1 MKVFSLKLG
10 LDKNEFSV
18 VKLNNLYVG
27 LMNGVEVTRGSDYMK
42 VSEIITKMAEQEI
55 NDLH

>member
-27 LMNGVEVTRGSDYMK
+27 LINGVEVTRGSDYMK

>member
-27 LMNGVEVTRGSDYMK
+27 LMNGVEVTRGSNYMK